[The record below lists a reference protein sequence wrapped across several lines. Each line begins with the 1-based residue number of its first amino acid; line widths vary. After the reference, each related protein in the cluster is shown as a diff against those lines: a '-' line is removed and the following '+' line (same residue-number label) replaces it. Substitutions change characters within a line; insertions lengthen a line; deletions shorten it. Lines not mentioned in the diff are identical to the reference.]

1 MWSPQE
7 HIQDDEAEGPLTN
20 AGWAPLTFEQIKLN
34 KLEWQIY
41 PFAWKPVYV
50 GKGEGG
56 GSEILITNPFW
67 ILPHFSCISKKY

>member
-41 PFAWKPVYV
+41 PFA
-50 GKGEGG
+50 
-56 GSEILITNPFW
+56 
-67 ILPHFSCISKKY
+67 